1 VTDLLYN
8 GFYCFEALTERNLDD
23 TICGI
28 CGVVGEV
35 YLSDG
40 DEKNCCSRKEITYNT
55 DDSVDSS
62 GPVPLEDL
70 LEQIK
75 YQWVERCTFTRS
87 SKPFSV
93 QGSSIPPVI
102 APKLRGEVILN
113 TEMQKKSLL
122 KKGKTAVEGSQ
133 CAWYCSSR
141 IQSRSIH

>member
-1 VTDLLYN
+1 MTCVYEN
-8 GFYCFEALTERNLDD
+8 CRKKMRNVLF
-23 TICGI
+23 
-28 CGVVGEV
+28 
-35 YLSDG
+35 
-40 DEKNCCSRKEITYNT
+40 SRLHTT
-55 DDSVDSS
+55 QMTQCLS

-102 APKLRGEVILN
+102 ATKLRGEVILN

-122 KKGKTAVEGSQ
+122 KKGKTAVEGNK
-133 CAWYCSSR
+133 
-141 IQSRSIH
+141 SILLYHNTYFY